1 MCLHPLEGGPVGLS
15 QGSVMSPISKRAV
28 WQQDDCSCWP
38 VQNFF
43 HGILWDLTSRMVMIC
58 WFWMILTHTGH
69 RWVQR
74 SGVPMVDSWPVGLSH
89 VCTYVYAHMCHV
101 WAPEDGGSNS
111 SHPLSCDS
119 PSTGTQDS
127 YPPPLPV
134 ICQDHVVLWAWLPL
148 SSSQVFNSIVP
159 QYQQALQ
166 TMSSQSGLD
175 QCGDIEL
182 SWLDLMLC
190 STGTRH
196 TTWIRPFFSFHS
208 WV

>member
-1 MCLHPLEGGPVGLS
+1 MSRTDQGWQYHQSTYPDRYLHPCGPPSSSFLSTMCLHLLDGGPVGLS
-15 QGSVMSPISKRAV
+15 QGSVMSPSSKSAV

-43 HGILWDLTSRMVMIC
+43 HGILWDRTSRMVMIC

-101 WAPEDGGSNS
+101 WAPEDDGSNS
-111 SHPLSCDS
+111 SHPLSCDV

-134 ICQDHVVLWAWLPL
+134 ICQV
-148 SSSQVFNSIVP
+148 
-159 QYQQALQ
+159 
-166 TMSSQSGLD
+166 M
-175 QCGDIEL
+175 
-182 SWLDLMLC
+182 
-190 STGTRH
+190 
-196 TTWIRPFFSFHS
+196 
-208 WV
+208 